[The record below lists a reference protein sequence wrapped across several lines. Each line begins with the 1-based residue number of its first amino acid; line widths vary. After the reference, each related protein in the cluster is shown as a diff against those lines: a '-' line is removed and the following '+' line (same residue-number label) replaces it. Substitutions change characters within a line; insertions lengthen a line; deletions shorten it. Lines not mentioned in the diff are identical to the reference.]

1 MRRPELINR
10 FVSLF
15 DQPRYLEIGVE
26 EGHTFKAIQADWR
39 VGVMPY
45 PRFEDDSFLGE
56 DFELFRMPSDR
67 YFTDAVEI
75 GRPFDVAFIDG
86 LHTVEQTLR
95 DFTNVLNFTK
105 HDAVIFI
112 DDIRPSNW
120 VEALHLDL
128 WVKVRPLA
136 EGTYT
141 GWTGDVFKLLYLIE
155 TFFPSIEL
163 RIPAEDP
170 NLVVCWKR
178 TKARSVEKP
187 FAARLEEVAA
197 AQFPQF
203 LLSKA
208 NFAASGLE
216 GILEDYRQSRA
227 AWAVSGR

>member
-1 MRRPELINR
+1 MRRHELINR

-15 DQPRYLEIGVE
+15 DQPRYLEVGVE
-26 EGHTFKAIQADWR
+26 EGLTFKEIEADWR
-39 VGVMPY
+39 IGVVPH
-45 PRFEDDSFLGE
+45 PHFEDDSFLGE
-56 DFELFRMPSDR
+56 NFQIFRMPSDQ
-67 YFTDAVEI
+67 YFADAVEI
-75 GRPFDVAFIDG
+75 GLPFDVAFIDG
-86 LHTVEQTLR
+86 LHTAEQTLR

-105 HDAVIFI
+105 NDAVILI
-112 DDIRPSNW
+112 DDIRPANW
-120 VEALHLDL
+120 VEALPLDL

-170 NLVVCWKR
+170 NLVICWKR
-178 TKARSVEKP
+178 TKSRPLAKP

-197 AQFPQF
+197 AQYPQF

-208 NFAASGLE
+208 NFAATGLE
-216 GILEDYRQSRA
+216 SIVADYRQSRA
-227 AWAVSGR
+227 EWAASGR